1 MLKLM
6 DNPPRWGRTLRTYL
20 ILIWCAKNRRTI
32 TYGKLARLTHE
43 HQLSV
48 SGIHLDPIYN
58 YCEAMGCPAWRC
70 WVLTKVREYQET
82 GTRAR
87 EGQSMQTAKKS
98 MNTTG
103 LTSPHLPSAS
113 LEVIRSDKAG
123 AQPRID
129 TRFRSHNARYVNPFV
144 RGLRPPR

>member
-58 YCEAMGCPAWRC
+58 YCEANGLPRLA
-70 WVLTKVREYQET
+70 VLGVNQSTGVPGDGYPGPRGTIDADREEVYEYDWFDIAPPT
-82 GTRAR
+82 I
-87 EGQSMQTAKKS
+87 GQ
-98 MNTTG
+98 
-103 LTSPHLPSAS
+103 L
-113 LEVIRSDKAG
+113 
-123 AQPRID
+123 
-129 TRFRSHNARYVNPFV
+129 
-144 RGLRPPR
+144 RGDQI